1 MSNNLKKIQTIK
13 TLALK
18 QKVKRHFMKRSDN
31 VSKGNKHQNNYLFS
45 FSISRFQLFF
55 VSRMNIE
62 ESLLEN
68 LQRKSREKLQK
79 LKEEQERLK

>member
-1 MSNNLKKIQTIK
+1 
-13 TLALK
+13 
-18 QKVKRHFMKRSDN
+18 MKRGDN
-31 VSKGNKHQNNYLFS
+31 TSKGGKHYNDYLFS